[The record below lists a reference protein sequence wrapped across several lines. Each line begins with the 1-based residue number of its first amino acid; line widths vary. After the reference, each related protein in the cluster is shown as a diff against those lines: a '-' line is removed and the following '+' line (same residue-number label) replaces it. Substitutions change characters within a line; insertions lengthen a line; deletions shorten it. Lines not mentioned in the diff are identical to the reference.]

1 MKRLMIVLLAAMLA
15 VMPVLADDAQ
25 YVSFKGQKFSVDAEY
40 INLGKT
46 RVKSEDMAEFMA
58 FLKKMPSLKKVDMF
72 EQPIGRT
79 RRETL
84 QEAFPDIEFGMT
96 MIIGGEHYLRTDAT
110 AFSTLHGFP
119 GQIWHKSDDFSALKY
134 CKNLY
139 ALDLGHNYIDDLSF
153 LYDLPKLRVLILA
166 KNEITDISAI
176 GSLKDLEYLEIFGN
190 DVSDISVLATLP
202 HLADLNITRNR
213 VADLSPLKDIRSL
226 QRAWVCRSDKYNLH
240 PEENARVIAEL
251 RQAYPKA
258 EIDDVSEGTDGTWRK
273 HPHYF
278 TIQRMFETGVYEP
291 FEDLVF
297 DEYTWPLQ

>member
-1 MKRLMIVLLAAMLA
+1 MKRLMIVVLAAMLA

-25 YVSFKGQKFSVDAEY
+25 YASFKGQKFSVDAEY

-46 RVKSEDMAEFMA
+46 RVKSEDMAEFTA
-58 FLKKMPSLKKVDMF
+58 FLKKMPNLKKVDMF

-166 KNEITDISAI
+166 KNEITDISYRKPEGPGI
-176 GSLKDLEYLEIFGN
+176 PGDLRERRVGHLGAGDPAAPGGPEYYQEPRGGPE
-190 DVSDISVLATLP
+190 SAEGYP
-202 HLADLNITRNR
+202 
-213 VADLSPLKDIRSL
+213 VAS
-226 QRAWVCRSDKYNLH
+226 A
-240 PEENARVIAEL
+240 
-251 RQAYPKA
+251 
-258 EIDDVSEGTDGTWRK
+258 G
-273 HPHYF
+273 
-278 TIQRMFETGVYEP
+278 MGVQ
-291 FEDLVF
+291 V
-297 DEYTWPLQ
+297 